1 VVAPLGTG
9 FTPEQAE
16 LLRRLAP
23 RVTLLFDSDDAGLKA
38 TFRAADELLRARV
51 AVGVATMP
59 EGEDPDSLVRKQGT
73 SAVERVL
80 RDAVDVFERK
90 LQLLERKGWLATL
103 TGRRRALDRL
113 LPTLRAAADPVTR
126 DLYVGRVTE
135 ALGVSRESVL
145 REIAER
151 PPRPAPAPV
160 ETAPR
165 PHAPGRGRLNPERYL
180 LRAMLRDPDYRSRL
194 AEEFPDGALLR
205 EPERTLF
212 GALSRLPAE
221 TPPSTL
227 FEGLEGEP
235 SVLLHALLQEE
246 AAPPD
251 LAAVVVGAIGAVRSR
266 PLVREL
272 ESVKRQ
278 LGLASEDEKVTL
290 ARRVT
295 ALRQEIHRLRSG
307 RWNVITTRRSS
318 AG

>member
-1 VVAPLGTG
+1 
-9 FTPEQAE
+9 
-16 LLRRLAP
+16 
-23 RVTLLFDSDDAGLKA
+23 
-38 TFRAADELLRARV
+38 
-51 AVGVATMP
+51 
-59 EGEDPDSLVRKQGT
+59 
-73 SAVERVL
+73 
-80 RDAVDVFERK
+80 
-90 LQLLERKGWLATL
+90 
-103 TGRRRALDRL
+103 
-113 LPTLRAAADPVTR
+113 
-126 DLYVGRVTE
+126 
-135 ALGVSRESVL
+135 
-145 REIAER
+145 
-151 PPRPAPAPV
+151 
-160 ETAPR
+160 
-165 PHAPGRGRLNPERYL
+165 
-180 LRAMLRDPDYRSRL
+180 MLRDPDYRSRL